1 MELDV
6 HFLNLL
12 FQLFSQGFIV
22 TATVIFLLIAAA
34 GVILAVKAHKRT
46 TQTGID
52 GLLEARGVAR
62 TAVSPRGGLVF
73 VHGEIWHA
81 VSRAPIKKG
90 QKIAIKGVKNMV
102 LIVEETDH
110 TIL

>member
-22 TATVIFLLIAAA
+22 TATVIFLLIAAV
-34 GVILAVKAHKRT
+34 GIILAVKAHKRT
-46 TQTGID
+46 TQTGIE
-52 GLLEARGVAR
+52 GMLEARGLAR
-62 TAVSPRGGLVF
+62 TSVSDKGGLVF

-81 VSRAPIKKG
+81 VSRTPIRKG
-90 QKIAIKGVKNMV
+90 QKIAVKGMKDMV

>member
-22 TATVIFLLIAAA
+22 TATVIFLLIAAV
-34 GVILAVKAHKRT
+34 GIILAVNAHKRT
-46 TQTGID
+46 TRTGIE
-52 GLLEARGVAR
+52 GLLGATGLAR
-62 TAVSPRGGLVF
+62 TPVSPRGGRVF

-90 QKIAIKGVKNMV
+90 QKITVKGVKDMV